1 MELLG
6 MDLLETLTRID
17 EFIWGPPLLVLL
29 VGTGVFLTWRL
40 GMIQVFR
47 LPLAL
52 RYVLNSRRAETGVQ
66 GDVSSFAALST
77 ALSATI
83 GTGNIV
89 GVATAIKMG
98 GPGALFWMFLA
109 AFFGMATMYSEALL
123 AVKYRTVDA
132 NGQMSGG
139 PMYYIKNGLGHKKY
153 SRILAPLFALFG
165 VNVALFGIGTFP
177 QVNAIVDSAR
187 IAFDVPEILTAAM
200 LSLLVAFVTLGGIRR
215 IAAVAQFI
223 VPFMAVAYVLG
234 CLVVIGLNLE
244 KLPATFALILSSAFS
259 ETAARG
265 GFLGAGVMLAIRMG
279 VARGIFSNEAGLGS
293 SPIAAAAARV
303 KEPAKQGLIS
313 MTGTFFDT
321 IVVCLMTGTVLIMTD
336 SWTENLAGAYMTSYA
351 FSTALAEIGSYIVTV
366 GLIFFAFTTILGWNY
381 YGERCT
387 EFLFGVK
394 GILPYRIIYILIVA
408 SGAFLTLDVI
418 WVLADIVNG
427 LMAIPNLIALLALR
441 KVISTETRQYFE
453 GLRTENLELKNLESK
468 TEFRLKSEK

>member
-394 GILPYRIIYILIVA
+394 GILPYKIIYILIVA

-441 KVISTETRQYFE
+441 KVIATETRQYFE

-468 TEFRLKSEK
+468 TEFQLKSEK

>member
-6 MDLLETLTRID
+6 MDVLDVLTRID
-17 EFIWGPPLLVLL
+17 SFIWGPPLLILL
-29 VGTGVFLTWRL
+29 VGTGIFLTIRL
-40 GMIQVFR
+40 GLIQIFR

-52 RYVLNSRRAETGVQ
+52 RYVLNSRKSEAGVL

-89 GVATAIKMG
+89 GVATAVKMG

-123 AVKYRTVDA
+123 AVRYRTVDA

-139 PMYYIKNGLGHKKY
+139 PMYYIKNGLAGKWY
-153 SRILAPLFALFG
+153 GRVLAPIFAFFG
-165 VNVALFGIGTFP
+165 LNVALFGIGTFP

-187 IAFDVPEILTAAM
+187 IAFDIPEVLTAAV
-200 LSLLVAFVTLGGIRR
+200 LSLLVAFVTLGGIKR
-215 IAAVAQFI
+215 IAAVAQFM
-223 VPFMAVAYVLG
+223 VPFMATAYVLG
-234 CLVVIGLNLE
+234 CLIIIGLNLD
-244 KLPATFALILSSAFS
+244 KIPATFSLIISSAFT

-265 GFLGAGVMLAIRMG
+265 GFLGASVMLAVRLGI
-279 VARGIFSNEAGLGS
+279 ARGIFSNEAGLGS
-293 SPIAAAAARV
+293 TPIAAAAAKV

-321 IVVCLMTGTVLIMTD
+321 IVVCVMTGTVLIMTD
-336 SWTENLAGAYMTSYA
+336 SWTGDLEGAYMTSYA
-351 FSTALAEIGSYIVTV
+351 FSTVLADIGSYIVTV
-366 GLIFFAFTTILGWNY
+366 GLIFFAFTTIIGWNY

-387 EFLFGVK
+387 EFLFGVR
-394 GILPYRIIYILIVA
+394 GILPYKILYILIVA

-427 LMAIPNLIALLALR
+427 LMAFPNLIALLALR
-441 KVISTETRQYFE
+441 KVIVAETGKYFE
-453 GLRTENLELKNLESK
+453 KLNAGRT
-468 TEFRLKSEK
+468 

>member
-6 MDLLETLTRID
+6 VNILEVLTGVD
-17 EFIWGPPLLVLL
+17 QFVWGPPLLILL
-29 VGTGVFLTWRL
+29 VGTGIFLTLRL
-40 GMIQVFR
+40 GLIQVFR

-52 RYVLNSRRAETGVQ
+52 KYVLNSRKYEDGVL

-89 GVATAIKMG
+89 GVATAVKTG
-98 GPGALFWMFLA
+98 GPGALFWMLLA

-153 SRILAPLFALFG
+153 SKILAPLFAIFG

-187 IAFDVPEILTAAM
+187 IAFDIPEVLTAAM

-215 IAAVAQFI
+215 IAAVAQFM

-234 CLVVIGLNLE
+234 CLVIIGLNLE
-244 KLPATFALILSSAFS
+244 KLPETFALILSSAFS
-259 ETAARG
+259 ETAAKG

-336 SWTENLAGAYMTSYA
+336 SWTGDLAGAYMTSYA
-351 FSTALAEIGSYIVTV
+351 FSTVLADVGSYIVTV

-394 GILPYRIIYILIVA
+394 GILPYKMLYILIVA

-441 KVISTETRQYFE
+441 KVIETETGCYFE
-453 GLRTENLELKNLESK
+453 NNKDFERN
-468 TEFRLKSEK
+468 KSQKE

>member
-1 MELLG
+1 MEL
-6 MDLLETLTRID
+6 MATDLFETLTKID
-17 EFIWGPPLLVLL
+17 EFIWGLPLLVLL
-29 VGTGVFLTWRL
+29 VGTGVFLTWNL

-52 RYVLNSRRAETGVQ
+52 RYVLNSRKTEIGVQ
-66 GDVSSFAALST
+66 GDVSSFGALST

-109 AFFGMATMYSEALL
+109 AFFGMATMYSESML
-123 AVKYRTVDA
+123 AVKYRTVDT

-139 PMYYIKNGLGHKKY
+139 PMYYIKNGLGHKWY
-153 SRILAPLFALFG
+153 SRVLAPLFALFG

-177 QVNAIVDSAR
+177 QVNAIVDAAR
-187 IAFDVPEILTAAM
+187 IAFDVPEVLSAAVI
-200 LSLLVAFVTLGGIRR
+200 SLLVAFVTLGGIRR
-215 IAAVAQFI
+215 IAAAAQLL
-223 VPFMAVAYVLG
+223 VPFMAMAYVLG
-234 CLVVIGLNLE
+234 CLMIIFLNLE
-244 KLPATFALILSSAFS
+244 KIPETFALVVSSAFTG
-259 ETAARG
+259 TAARG
-265 GFLGAGVMLAIRMG
+265 GFLGAGVMLAVRMG
-279 VARGIFSNEAGLGS
+279 IARGIFSNESGLGS
-293 SPIAAAAARV
+293 APIAAAAAKVR
-303 KEPAKQGLIS
+303 EPAKQGLIS

-336 SWTENLAGAYMTSYA
+336 SWTEDLSGVYMTSYA
-351 FSTALAEIGSYIVTV
+351 FSTAFSEAGSYIVTV
-366 GLIFFAFTTILGWNY
+366 GLTFFAFTTILGWNY

-394 GILPYRIIYILIVA
+394 GILPYKIIYILIVA
-408 SGAFLTLDVI
+408 SGAFLTLEVI

-441 KVISTETRQYFE
+441 KVIAKETRQYFE
-453 GLRTENLELKNLESK
+453 KLDLTVSEPEN
-468 TEFRLKSEK
+468 

>member
-1 MELLG
+1 MELAG
-6 MDLLETLTRID
+6 IDIFDILTAID
-17 EFIWGPPLLVLL
+17 QFIWGPTLLILL
-29 VGTGVFLTWRL
+29 VGTGIFLTWKL

-52 RYVLNSRRAETGVQ
+52 KYVLNSRKAEIGVQ

-89 GVATAIKMG
+89 GVATALKTG
-98 GPGALFWMFLA
+98 GPGALFWMLFA
-109 AFFGMATMYSEALL
+109 AFFGMATMYSESLL

-139 PMYYIKNGLGHKKY
+139 PMYYIRDGLKEKKY
-153 SRILAPLFALFG
+153 SRVLASVFAFFG
-165 VNVALFGIGTFP
+165 VSVSLFGIGIFP

-187 IAFDVPEILTAAM
+187 IAFDIPEVLSAAVI
-200 LSLLVAFVTLGGIRR
+200 SLLVAFVTLGGIRR
-215 IAAVAQFI
+215 IAAVAQFL
-223 VPFMAVAYVLG
+223 VPFMAAGYVLG
-234 CLVVIGLNLE
+234 CVLVIGLNLE
-244 KLPATFALILSSAFS
+244 KVPETLALIISSAFTG
-259 ETAARG
+259 TAAQG
-265 GFLGAGVMLAIRMG
+265 GFLGAGVMLAIRIG
-279 VARGIFSNEAGLGS
+279 IARGVFSNESGLGS
-293 SPIAAAAARV
+293 APIAAAAAKV
-303 KEPAKQGLIS
+303 KEPARQGLIS

-321 IVVCLMTGTVLIMTD
+321 FIICLMTGTVLIITD
-336 SWTENLAGAYMTSYA
+336 SWKGELAGAYMTSYA
-351 FSTALAEIGSYIVTV
+351 FSTVLSEIGSYIVTV
-366 GLIFFAFTTILGWNY
+366 GLICFAFTTILGWNY

-394 GILPYRIIYILIVA
+394 GILPYKLVYILIVA

-441 KVISTETRQYFE
+441 KVIASETRQYFKK
-453 GLRTENLELKNLESK
+453 LEAETSNTTKVSK
-468 TEFRLKSEK
+468 

>member
-1 MELLG
+1 MEL
-6 MDLLETLTRID
+6 MDTGLLETLTEID
-17 EFIWGPPLLVLL
+17 EFVWGPPLLILL

-40 GMIQVFR
+40 GLIQVFR

-52 RYVLNSRRAETGVQ
+52 RYVLNSRKAEIGVQ

-89 GVATAIKMG
+89 GVATAIKVG

-109 AFFGMATMYSEALL
+109 AFFGMATMYSESLL

-139 PMYYIKNGLGHKKY
+139 PMYYIKNGLEHKKY
-153 SRILAPLFALFG
+153 SRVLAPLFAFFG

-187 IAFDVPEILTAAM
+187 IAFNIPEV
-200 LSLLVAFVTLGGIRR
+200 LSALAISLFVAFVTLGGIRR
-215 IAAVAQFI
+215 IAAVAQLV
-223 VPFMAVAYVLG
+223 VPFMAMAYVLG
-234 CLVVIGLNLE
+234 CLVIITLNLE
-244 KLPATFALILSSAFS
+244 KIPETFALIVSSAFTG
-259 ETAARG
+259 TAARG
-265 GFLGAGVMLAIRMG
+265 GFLGAGVMLAVRMG
-279 VARGIFSNEAGLGS
+279 IARGIFSNESGLGS
-293 SPIAAAAARV
+293 APIAAAAAKV

-336 SWTENLAGAYMTSYA
+336 SWTEDLSGVYMTSYA
-351 FSTALAEIGSYIVTV
+351 FSTSLAETGSYIVTV
-366 GLIFFAFTTILGWNY
+366 GLMFFAFTTILGWNY

-394 GILPYRIIYILIVA
+394 GILPYKIIYILIVS

-427 LMAIPNLIALLALR
+427 LMTIPNLIALLALR
-441 KVISTETRQYFE
+441 KVIAAETEQYFE
-453 GLRTENLELKNLESK
+453 KLKLRGPEPEN
-468 TEFRLKSEK
+468 

>member
-1 MELLG
+1 MEL
-6 MDLLETLTRID
+6 MDTGLLETLTEID
-17 EFIWGPPLLVLL
+17 EFVWGPPLLILL

-40 GMIQVFR
+40 GLIQVFR

-52 RYVLNSRRAETGVQ
+52 RYVLNSRKAEIGVQ

-89 GVATAIKMG
+89 GVATAIKVG

-109 AFFGMATMYSEALL
+109 AFFGMATMYSESLL

-139 PMYYIKNGLGHKKY
+139 PMYYIKNGLEHKKY
-153 SRILAPLFALFG
+153 SRVLAPLFAFFG

-187 IAFDVPEILTAAM
+187 IAFNIPEV
-200 LSLLVAFVTLGGIRR
+200 LSALAISLFVAFVTLGGIRR
-215 IAAVAQFI
+215 IAAVAQLV
-223 VPFMAVAYVLG
+223 VPFMAMAYVLG
-234 CLVVIGLNLE
+234 CLVIISLNLE
-244 KLPATFALILSSAFS
+244 KIPETFALVISSAFTG
-259 ETAARG
+259 TAARG
-265 GFLGAGVMLAIRMG
+265 GFLGAGVMLAVRMG
-279 VARGIFSNEAGLGS
+279 IARGIFSNESGLGS
-293 SPIAAAAARV
+293 APIAAAAAKV

-336 SWTENLAGAYMTSYA
+336 SWTEDLSGVYMTSYA
-351 FSTALAEIGSYIVTV
+351 FSTSLAETGSYIVTV
-366 GLIFFAFTTILGWNY
+366 GLMFFAFTTILGWNY

-394 GILPYRIIYILIVA
+394 GILPYKIIYILIVS

-427 LMAIPNLIALLALR
+427 LMTIPNLIALLALR
-441 KVISTETRQYFE
+441 KVIAAETEQYFE
-453 GLRTENLELKNLESK
+453 KLKLRGPEPEN
-468 TEFRLKSEK
+468 

>member
-6 MDLLETLTRID
+6 MDLLDTLTRID
-17 EFIWGPPLLVLL
+17 EFIWGLPLLFLL

-52 RYVLNSRRAETGVQ
+52 KYVLNSRKAEIGVQ
-66 GDVSSFAALST
+66 GDISSFAALST

-89 GVATAIKMG
+89 GVATAVKAG
-98 GPGALFWMFLA
+98 GPGALFWMSLA
-109 AFFGMATMYSEALL
+109 AFFGMATMYSESML
-123 AVKYRTVDA
+123 AVKYRTVDE

-139 PMYYIKNGLGHKKY
+139 PMYYIKNGLGDKRY
-153 SRILAPLFALFG
+153 SGVLALLFALFG

-187 IAFDVPEILTAAM
+187 IAFNVPEVLSAAVI
-200 LSLLVAFVTLGGIRR
+200 SLLVAFVTLGGIRK
-215 IAAVAQFI
+215 IAAAAQLL
-223 VPFMAVAYVLG
+223 VPFMAVGYVLS
-234 CLVVIGLNLE
+234 CLVIIGMNLE
-244 KLPATFALILSSAFS
+244 KLPETFSLIISSAFTG
-259 ETAARG
+259 TAARG

-279 VARGIFSNEAGLGS
+279 VARGVFSNESGLGS
-293 SPIAAAAARV
+293 APIAAAAAKVR
-303 KEPAKQGLIS
+303 EPARQGLIS

-321 IVVCLMTGTVLIMTD
+321 IVICMMTGTVLIITD
-336 SWTENLAGAYMTSYA
+336 SWTEDLAGAYMTNYA
-351 FSTALAEIGSYIVTV
+351 FSTSLAEVGSYIVTV
-366 GLIFFAFTTILGWNY
+366 GLILFAFTTILGWNY

-394 GILPYRIIYILIVA
+394 GILPYKIFYILIVA

-441 KVISTETRQYFE
+441 KVIAVETRQYFE
-453 GLRTENLELKNLESK
+453 KLE
-468 TEFRLKSEK
+468 

>member
-1 MELLG
+1 MEL
-6 MDLLETLTRID
+6 MDTGLLETLTKID
-17 EFIWGPPLLVLL
+17 EFIWGPPLLILL

-40 GMIQVFR
+40 GLIQVFR

-52 RYVLNSRRAETGVQ
+52 RYVLNSRKAEIGVQ

-109 AFFGMATMYSEALL
+109 AFFGMATMYSESLL

-139 PMYYIKNGLGHKKY
+139 PMYYIKNGLEHKKY
-153 SRILAPLFALFG
+153 SRVLAPLFAFFG

-187 IAFDVPEILTAAM
+187 IAFNIPEV
-200 LSLLVAFVTLGGIRR
+200 LSALAISLFVAFVTLGGIRR
-215 IAAVAQFI
+215 IAAVAQLV
-223 VPFMAVAYVLG
+223 VPFMAMAYVLG
-234 CLVVIGLNLE
+234 CLVIISLNLE
-244 KLPATFALILSSAFS
+244 KIPETFALVISSAFTG
-259 ETAARG
+259 TAARG
-265 GFLGAGVMLAIRMG
+265 GFLGAGVMLAVRMG
-279 VARGIFSNEAGLGS
+279 IARGIFSNESGLGS
-293 SPIAAAAARV
+293 APIAAAAAKV

-336 SWTENLAGAYMTSYA
+336 SWTEDLSGVYMTSYA
-351 FSTALAEIGSYIVTV
+351 FSTSLAETGSYIVTV
-366 GLIFFAFTTILGWNY
+366 GLMFFAFTTILGWNY

-394 GILPYRIIYILIVA
+394 GILPYKIIYILIVS

-427 LMAIPNLIALLALR
+427 LMTIPNLIALLALR
-441 KVISTETRQYFE
+441 KVIAAETEQYFE
-453 GLRTENLELKNLESK
+453 KLKLRGPEPEN
-468 TEFRLKSEK
+468 